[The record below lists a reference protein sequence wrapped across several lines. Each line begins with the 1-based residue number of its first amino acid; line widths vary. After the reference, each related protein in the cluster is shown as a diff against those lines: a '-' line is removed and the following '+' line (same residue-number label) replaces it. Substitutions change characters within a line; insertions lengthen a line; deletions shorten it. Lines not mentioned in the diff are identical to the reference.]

1 MTGPP
6 ALIGREALADWLGK
20 RGDCTA
26 RGEAGT
32 RPKLKDKKGGCG
44 GEGGGERERER
55 ERMRIRMNP
64 QKPHQ
69 QVSFF
74 FYLSE

>member
-44 GEGGGERERER
+44 GEGERERER
-55 ERMRIRMNP
+55 ENENMYEFSKATPTNF
-64 QKPHQ
+64 
-69 QVSFF
+69 FF